1 MKELPR
7 STPEEIVEELRDK
20 AREEAEDLNLE
31 ISPSAVKIGVARL
44 WSPEDML
51 EWEAADC
58 IEDLLMQISR
68 LQR

>member
-31 ISPSAVKIGVARL
+31 ISPSAVKIGVARI

-58 IEDLLMQISR
+58 IEDLLMQIRR

>member
-20 AREEAEDLNLE
+20 AREEADDLNLE
-31 ISPSAVKIGVARL
+31 ISPTAVRLGVARL
-44 WSPEDML
+44 WSPEDMI

-58 IEDLLMQISR
+58 IEDLLKQLSR
-68 LQR
+68 RQG

>member
-1 MKELPR
+1 MKDLPR

-20 AREEAEDLNLE
+20 AREEADDLNLE
-31 ISPSAVKIGVARL
+31 RSPSAVRIGVARL

-58 IEDLLMQISR
+58 IEDLLRQISR
-68 LQR
+68 LQG

>member
-20 AREEAEDLNLE
+20 AREEADDLNLE
-31 ISPSAVKIGVARL
+31 ISPTAVRLGVARL
-44 WSPEDML
+44 WSPEDMI

-58 IEDLLMQISR
+58 IEDLLKQLNR
-68 LQR
+68 RQG

>member
-20 AREEAEDLNLE
+20 AREEADDLNLE
-31 ISPSAVKIGVARL
+31 ISPTAVRLGVARL
-44 WSPEDML
+44 WSPEDMI

-58 IEDLLMQISR
+58 IEDLLKQLSR
-68 LQR
+68 R

>member
-1 MKELPR
+1 MKDLPR

>member
-58 IEDLLMQISR
+58 IEDLLRRLSR
-68 LQR
+68 LQG

>member
-20 AREEAEDLNLE
+20 AREEADDLNLE
-31 ISPSAVKIGVARL
+31 ISPTAVRLGVARL
-44 WSPEDML
+44 WSPEDMI

-58 IEDLLMQISR
+58 IEDLLKR
-68 LQR
+68 LNEK

>member
-1 MKELPR
+1 MKDLPR

-20 AREEAEDLNLE
+20 AREEADDLNLE
-31 ISPSAVKIGVARL
+31 ISPSAVRIGVARL

-58 IEDLLMQISR
+58 IEDLLRQISR
-68 LQR
+68 LQG

>member
-7 STPEEIVEELRDK
+7 STPEEIVEDLRDK
-20 AREEAEDLNLE
+20 AREEADDLNLE
-31 ISPSAVKIGVARL
+31 ISPTAVRIGVARL
-44 WSPEDML
+44 WSPEDMI

-58 IEDLLMQISR
+58 IDDLLRQLSR

>member
-58 IEDLLMQISR
+58 IEDLLRRLSR